1 MLFGVS
7 ENENIVINGVETRG
21 DKAKIDALLDYIKV
35 KDKVE
40 ISSYARLGKV
50 SDANEGDKKRPIKI
64 VLKNSDMA
72 VLITSNAKLLRKLN
86 QKLFFKPDKTVKER
100 EEFQRLL
107 KKKNEYTLSHPTAE
121 RDEER
126 VVLTKGELKVDG
138 VVLDRYN
145 APQTIF

>member
-7 ENENIVINGVETRG
+7 KNENIVINRVETRG

-72 VLITSNAKLLRKLN
+72 VLIMSNAKLLRKLN

-107 KKKNEYTLSHPTAE
+107 KKKNEYTLSHPTADG
-121 RDEER
+121 DEER
-126 VVLTKGELKVDG
+126 ESFLRKE
-138 VVLDRYN
+138 N
-145 APQTIF
+145 

>member
-7 ENENIVINGVETRG
+7 KNENIVINRVETRG

-64 VLKNSDMA
+64 VLKNRNGSIDH
-72 VLITSNAKLLRKLN
+72 VKR
-86 QKLFFKPDKTVKER
+86 KTVTEAKSKVV
-100 EEFQRLL
+100 FQTR
-107 KKKNEYTLSHPTAE
+107 
-121 RDEER
+121 
-126 VVLTKGELKVDG
+126 
-138 VVLDRYN
+138 
-145 APQTIF
+145 